1 MPVSRTTFLGTC
13 VVFSSWE
20 SPTWWSSLHGVAG
33 LADNRQATL
42 TDTEGF
48 ANEIMPVTKMEIKSQ
63 RPFAGGKSFRD
74 AGAYEQLD
82 GTLQFAIDPDN
93 AANQSIADLG
103 LAPRDGSGLVTFSS
117 DFRML
122 RPVEPQRGNRRILLD
137 IPNRGKPLALRN
149 INSAPDVAP
158 DAPMDPGNG
167 FLMRQGYTV
176 AWCAWQHDVP
186 DVPGMLRVRIP
197 DAVSNGGPISG
208 KVVVTFQLNAPSQ
221 VRFLSSR
228 NHRPYTANDLNDQSA
243 VMTVQEHEDAPEQT
257 IPRDQWSFARLENGK
272 AVPDSSHVYLAS
284 GFQPGK
290 VYQVIYTTTGAP
302 VVGLGQLA
310 TRDMAAFLRYA
321 TSPEGN
327 PLAGNVD
334 HAYSFGVSQSGRFLR
349 LFLYLGLNWD
359 EEGRQVFDG
368 FMPHVAGGKMGEF
381 NHRFAQP
388 SSQATRSGNS
398 LFPFSDG
405 AQTDPETGLTDG
417 LLSRLSA
424 RGDLPKV
431 MYTHTPSEY
440 WAGHGSLM
448 HTDLTASQ
456 DLEPPEEVRIYI
468 FAGTQHALPIFPPVD
483 TDADGYHGQ
492 HDFNIIDYRALLRAA
507 LTNLDRWVTTGETPP
522 PSRYPLIGDGTAVP
536 AVEAA
541 ETLQRIPGVK
551 LPAPM
556 RRFTRLDFGPDPMVP
571 TKIPAEIGNVFPSL
585 VSAVDEDGNELSGI
599 PLPFI
604 TVPLATHMGWNL
616 RHQDIGGAGQVLS
629 TGGASG
635 GTLRGS
641 TISFA
646 ATQAEREASGD
657 PRRSIEER
665 YSSRSQYLELIKQAA
680 ENLIGQR
687 YLLEEDLESIIS
699 QAAEHYDLLTSRTP
713 EGLTADR

>member
-1 MPVSRTTFLGTC
+1 
-13 VVFSSWE
+13 
-20 SPTWWSSLHGVAG
+20 
-33 LADNRQATL
+33 
-42 TDTEGF
+42 
-48 ANEIMPVTKMEIKSQ
+48 MPVTKMEIKTRQ
-63 RPFAGGKSFRD
+63 PFAGGESFGD
-74 AGAYEQLD
+74 VGAYEQLD
-82 GTLQFAIDPDN
+82 GAVHFAIDPDN
-93 AANQSIADLG
+93 AANESIADLA
-103 LAPRDGSGLVTFSS
+103 LAPRNANGLVTFSS

-122 RPVEPQRGNRRILLD
+122 RPVEPRRGNRRIFLD

-149 INSAPDVAP
+149 INSAPEVAP

-167 FLMRQGYTV
+167 FLMQRGYTV
-176 AWCAWQHDVP
+176 VWCAWQHDVP
-186 DVPGMLRVRIP
+186 DVPGMLRIRIP
-197 DAVSNGGPISG
+197 DGVSNDGPISG
-208 KVVVTFQLNAPSQ
+208 KVVVTFQLNTPSQ
-221 VRFLSSR
+221 VEFLSSR
-228 NHRPYTANDLNDQSA
+228 NHRPYTVNDVEDQNA
-243 VMTVQEHEDAPEQT
+243 VMTVQEHEDAPEQ
-257 IPRDQWSFARLENGK
+257 IVPRDQWSFARLEGGR
-272 AVPDSSHVYLAS
+272 AVPDSGHVYLAS

-290 VYQVIYTTTGAP
+290 VYQVIFVTTGAP

-321 TSPEGN
+321 ASQEGN

-349 LFLYLGLNWD
+349 LFLYLGLNRD

-368 FMPHVAGGKMGEF
+368 FIPHVAGGKMGEF

-398 LFPFSDG
+398 LFPFSDV

-417 LLSRLSA
+417 LLSRLSVQ
-424 RGDLPKV
+424 GSLPKV
-431 MYTHTPSEY
+431 MYTHTASEY

-448 HTDLTASQ
+448 HTDLTASR
-456 DLEPPEEVRIYI
+456 DLDPPEEVRIYI
-468 FAGTQHALPIFPPVD
+468 FAGTQHALAAFPPTD
-483 TDADGYHGQ
+483 SDADGYHGQ
-492 HDFNIIDYRALLRAA
+492 HNFNIIDYRALLRAA
-507 LTNLDRWVTTGETPP
+507 LTNLDRWVTTGEEPP
-522 PSRYPLIGDGTAVP
+522 PSRHPRIDNGTAVP
-536 AVEAA
+536 AEGVA
-541 ETLQRIPGVK
+541 ETFQKIPGVK
-551 LPAPM
+551 LPVPM

-571 TKIPAEIGNVFPSL
+571 TKIPAEIGEVYPSL

-616 RHQDIGGAGQVLS
+616 RHPDIGGAGQVLS

-641 TISFA
+641 TIPFA

-657 PRRSIEER
+657 PRLSIEER
-665 YSSRSQYLELIKQAA
+665 YASKAQYLELVKQAA
-680 ENLIGQR
+680 EKLVSQR

-699 QAAEHYDLLTSRTP
+699 QATQHDDLLASRAAESQP
-713 EGLTADR
+713 